1 MKSTFFISLPGLLKP
16 KVFCMRSFPSKMW
29 LMSSA
34 MVLAVS
40 DATISDAS
48 LAILCIVFSAKI
60 NWMMFQPTSKVTRTP
75 SNDITRFESCSPHTL
90 LIRAKAATIRAVR
103 DRYIDFITYNFRNST
118 VQI

>member
-1 MKSTFFISLPGLLKP
+1 
-16 KVFCMRSFPSKMW
+16 
-29 LMSSA
+29 

-75 SNDITRFESCSPHTL
+75 RNEITRFESCSPHTL

-103 DRYIDFITYNFRNST
+103 DKNIDFITQKFKM
-118 VQI
+118 

>member
-40 DATISDAS
+40 DATISDES

-60 NWMMFQPTSKVTRTP
+60 NWMMFHPTSKVTRTP
-75 SNDITRFESCSPHTL
+75 RNEMIRLDSWNPQML
-90 LIRAKAATIRAVR
+90 LIRAKIATIRATS
-103 DRYIDFITYNFRNST
+103 DRYIDFIISKILNLA
-118 VQI
+118 VQR